1 MVCMQ
6 SILYTIWLRLSWN
19 KMVFAITLCGKAP
32 SHSTITGLYADYQR
46 VKKINQLSFENKILP
61 GIWRRYCISLFPIC
75 VLFFLFCFVFFCLM
89 HSHPHHL
96 LRNSGEG
103 CPTSH
108 TWAQAWDIA
117 LLTEEILW
125 IHSPICLVK
134 SETCGKPAGS
144 PYHGTPVLVP
154 QLTRSPEQHKVI
166 QGNPGSLRCQTIIF
180 CLKTNSPP
188 YLLFF
193 RFVVSTSSKDLRDH
207 SSLLPNLEIYAEHLL
222 MLCGFNCVNVCTSIQ
237 DYIHEYFWV
246 VKKCYYLL

>member
-46 VKKINQLSFENKILP
+46 VKKLNQLSFDNKILP

-75 VLFFLFCFVFFCLM
+75 VFCCFFFFFVCLM
-89 HSHPHHL
+89 HSHPHHF

-125 IHSPICLVK
+125 IHSPILVK
-134 SETCGKPAGS
+134 SETCGKPK
-144 PYHGTPVLVP
+144 TCWVP
-154 QLTRSPEQHKVI
+154 LPWHTSACPSAHQVSRAA
-166 QGNPGSLRCQTIIF
+166 QGNSGQSWIPQMSDNHFL
-180 CLKTNSPP
+180 LKNKLSPRSFVLQVCCK
-188 YLLFF
+188 YLF
-193 RFVVSTSSKDLRDH
+193 
-207 SSLLPNLEIYAEHLL
+207 
-222 MLCGFNCVNVCTSIQ
+222 
-237 DYIHEYFWV
+237 
-246 VKKCYYLL
+246 